1 MKGITMNEKSI
12 SELFAEYDEITKQIG
27 QVEFLIKD
35 GQTYPSVG
43 MNVIIDLEL
52 EKWQIRR
59 AINSVFVK
67 QEQKKPLWKR
77 IFKK

>member
-1 MKGITMNEKSI
+1 MNEKSLA
-12 SELFAEYDEITKQIG
+12 ELFTDYDTITKQIG

-52 EKWQIRR
+52 DKWKIRR
-59 AINSVFVK
+59 AINSAIVK
-67 QEQKKPLWKR
+67 QEQEKSLFQR